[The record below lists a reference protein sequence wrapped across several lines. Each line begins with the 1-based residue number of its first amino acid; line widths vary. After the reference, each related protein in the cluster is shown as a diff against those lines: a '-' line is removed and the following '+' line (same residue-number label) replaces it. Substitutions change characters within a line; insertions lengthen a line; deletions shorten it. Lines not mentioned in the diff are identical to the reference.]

1 LHFVCGCGK
10 YGSNG
15 QRTTKEVSMKS
26 VIQEE
31 YAALVHDGEYFE
43 VRGHSL
49 ICKGRTYPVAMAQ
62 AIGLRPKVVNPKE
75 LDAVWRRSA

>member
-1 LHFVCGCGK
+1 
-10 YGSNG
+10 
-15 QRTTKEVSMKS
+15 MKS

-31 YAALVHDGEYFE
+31 YADLVHNGEYFE

-49 ICKGRTYPVAMAQ
+49 IHRGKTYPLIHRGETYPVAMAQ

-75 LDAVWRRSA
+75 LDAVWRRSV